1 MAGKDKVEF
10 LMMMIVL
17 SSLIQIVV
25 GLQKSD
31 LMIILAVNLLN
42 TRKDVRV

>member
-10 LMMMIVL
+10 LIMIVL

-25 GLQKSD
+25 GLHKSD
-31 LMIILAVNLLN
+31 LMIILAANLLN
-42 TRKDVRV
+42 TRKEM